1 MTMLE
6 EISQKEKEDKRLLLD
21 NKKSIKEVISN
32 QKM

>member
-6 EISQKEKEDKRLLLD
+6 EISQKEKEDKRLLLG
-21 NKKSIKEVISN
+21 NKKSIEKVISN